1 MKNSNWCDDI
11 YGLNS
16 SNTTFTYEHDSLYR
30 EYAATSIGDLIDKLV
45 DMVKRLNEESEGIE
59 AEKSSVE
66 DQLET
71 ANEARDKVVDALEGS
86 IALLTNARDILE
98 K

>member
-30 EYAATSIGDLIDKLV
+30 EYAATSIGDLIDKMQDRIDSL
-45 DMVKRLNEESEGIE
+45 EEENQE
-59 AEKSSVE
+59 LK
-66 DQLET
+66 
-71 ANEARDKVVDALEGS
+71 
-86 IALLTNARDILE
+86 
-98 K
+98 